1 MWMDM
6 PFWSHALETGT
17 NIFLKRLFQAGR
29 RLKNILED
37 KMDKNQKKI
46 VLDGYEKEILE
57 AYENGML
64 KPSKSQVDYQAIA
77 RNTMKKN
84 RKINIRL
91 SENVL
96 SALQRRAAREGIPY
110 QTLIGS
116 VLHKYA
122 SGFLKEAR

>member
-1 MWMDM
+1 M
-6 PFWSHALETGT
+6 GT
-17 NIFLKRLFQAGR
+17 SIFSKRLYPVGKQPG
-29 RLKNILED
+29 NTLEE
-37 KMDKNQKKI
+37 KMTKKEKKI
-46 VLDGYEKEILE
+46 VLDEYEEEILE
-57 AYENGML
+57 AYENGAL
-64 KPSKSQVDYQAIA
+64 KPSESRADHQTIA

-84 RKINIRL
+84 RKVNIRL

-116 VLHKYA
+116 VLHKYV